1 MTAATPSP
9 GPMTTLPGYV
19 AGIWTIDPMHSEI
32 GFSVRHLMV
41 SKVRGKF
48 TRFGGVIETGER
60 PEDSRVTA
68 TIDLDSV
75 DTGAPDR
82 DEHLRSA
89 DFFEVATHPTM
100 TYRSTGV
107 RVDRDDGYA
116 LEGELTLKGVTR
128 SVSLQLE
135 VGGFGPDPF
144 GGVRAGFTASGEIRR
159 SDFGVAFNPVTEA
172 GGVVVGDKVQLH
184 LEIEAILQQS

>member
-1 MTAATPSP
+1 MRTI
-9 GPMTTLPGYV
+9 PGYV
-19 AGIWTIDPMHSEI
+19 AGTWTIDSEHSEI

-48 TRFGGVIETGER
+48 TRFSGEIMTGEQPR
-60 PEDSRVTA
+60 DSRVTA
-68 TIDLDSV
+68 SIDLDSV
-75 DTGAPDR
+75 DTGVPDR

-89 DFFEVATHPTM
+89 DFFEVAAHPTM

-107 RVDRDDGYA
+107 RAGGDGDYV

-128 SVSLQLE
+128 PVSLRLE
-135 VGGFGPDPF
+135 VGGFGPDLH
-144 GGVRAGFTASGEIRR
+144 GGLRAGFTALGEIRR
-159 SDFGVAFNPVTEA
+159 SDFGVAFNPVMET

-184 LEIEAILQQS
+184 LEIEAILQR